1 MKGFINK
8 LISRLQEKRSKYIFD
23 QEALRSCQRVRL
35 SEFCAHKVQA
45 YDEVLSIVNQLAE
58 EYAECYKDCE
68 QCEAYNKEEHYCPKW
83 CNVIKN
89 TVKEMV
95 ENESGVILMQLLE
108 AKKNCGEDSDC
119 SECPFG
125 QIEDRCILAE
135 LQIEGGNN
143 DFCEWKLDGVY
154 LHCQH
159 DMELVIS
166 CLEDEKYRYNYCPV
180 CGKKIKVVE

>member
-1 MKGFINK
+1 MKEFIDK
-8 LISRLQEKRSKYIFD
+8 LIGRLEEEKSNVPVNRILDDIINDKPKELGQLMAYSKAIKIAK
-23 QEALRSCQRVRL
+23 E
-35 SEFCAHKVQA
+35 
-45 YDEVLSIVNQLAE
+45 LAE
-58 EYAECYKDCE
+58 EYQECYKDCE

-135 LQIEGGNN
+135 LQIEGY
-143 DFCEWKLDGVY
+143 CMEKSKA
-154 LHCQH
+154 
-159 DMELVIS
+159 DMTNFRRKPYSVGKGKVNCCLV
-166 CLEDEKYRYNYCPV
+166 R
-180 CGKKIKVVE
+180 